1 MSAAVSI
8 DGVLVD
14 PATASVPVMD
24 RGFLYGDSAFEVTRT
39 YRGQPFAVGAHLA
52 RLRASCG
59 ALGIALGVTDDAL
72 RGWIHAALGAAS
84 LDGERYVRVIVTR
97 GTTPIGLGTGRGENS
112 RVVIVVLGLPDQPP
126 GLYAD
131 GVELATVTTARAL
144 DGTGA
149 GGAKA
154 SNYLPNIL
162 SLAAARERGGYE
174 ALSVGPAGEILEG
187 ATSNVFLVRGGV
199 VHTPPLRVGIL
210 GGITRR
216 LVIEAAADEGVE
228 VVERLMF
235 PPDLYRSDEAF
246 ITSSLR
252 EVVPV
257 VRADG
262 VTLGDGRPGPMTKRL
277 HAAFRRRA
285 EALLAQE
292 QTG

>member
-14 PATASVPVMD
+14 PGSASVPIMD

-39 YRGQPFAVGAHLA
+39 YGGQPFALGPHLA
-52 RLRASCG
+52 RLRASCV
-59 ALGIALGVTDDAL
+59 ALGIALHVSDDAL
-72 RGWIHAALGAAS
+72 GGWVHAALEAAAI
-84 LDGERYVRVIVTR
+84 DAERYVRVIVTR
-97 GTTPIGLGTGRGENS
+97 GTTPIGLGVGRGETP
-112 RVVIVVLGLPDQPP
+112 RVVIVVLPLPEQPA
-126 GLYAD
+126 GLYTD

-187 ATSNVFLVRGGV
+187 ATSNVFLVHGGV
-199 VHTPPLRVGIL
+199 VSTPPLAVGIL

-216 LVIEAAADEGVE
+216 LVIEAAEEDGVT
-228 VVERLMF
+228 VVERLVF
-235 PPDLYRSDEAF
+235 PPDLYGADEAF

-262 VTLGDGRPGPMTKRL
+262 VTLGDGRPGPVARRL
-277 HAAFRRRA
+277 HSAFRRRA
-285 EALLAQE
+285 DALLSAE
-292 QTG
+292 RTG

>member
-1 MSAAVSI
+1 VSAAVSI

-14 PATASVPVMD
+14 PGSASVPIMD

-39 YRGQPFAVGAHLA
+39 YGGQPFAVGPHLA

-59 ALGIALGVTDDAL
+59 ALGIALSIADDAL
-72 RGWIHAALGAAS
+72 RGWIHAALDAS
-84 LDGERYVRVIVTR
+84 AIDGERYVRVIVTR
-97 GTTPIGLGTGRGENS
+97 GTTPIGLGTGRGEKP
-112 RVVIVVLGLPDQPP
+112 RVIVVVLPLPEQPA
-126 GLYAD
+126 GLYED

-187 ATSNVFLVRGGV
+187 ATSNVFLVHGGV
-199 VHTPPLRVGIL
+199 VRTPPLTVGIL

-216 LVIEAAADEGVE
+216 LVMDAAAEDGVE
-228 VVERLMF
+228 LIEQLLF
-235 PPDLYRSDEAF
+235 PPDLYGADEAF

-262 VTLGDGRPGPMTKRL
+262 VALGDGRPGPVAARL

-285 EALLAQE
+285 DALLAE
-292 QTG
+292 ERPG